1 MNKEALRK
9 LLNRKNIMYV
19 LLVIA
24 LVLGGTL
31 MALKGKDAVTVAAS
45 EKSALLAADSVNQAF
60 QGVGGKVVSIA
71 VEEQQHVKKGEV
83 LMQLDT
89 TDIDLQ
95 IAKLEGDIQQAK
107 LKIEQA
113 QKSLDVQSEKIVT
126 QEKQSELDL
135 EGAKAAE
142 SQVIKG
148 TRSEDI
154 ERQELAV
161 EAAKQSAEA
170 AKAAV
175 ESAKK
180 NLAVAE
186 LSLNAKQKSADLAQT
201 GYERIKNLYENGL
214 VAQTDLESAENQLE
228 NANIA
233 LETAQNQVDVA
244 NNQVVS
250 AEKQLAVAN
259 NSVAQQ
265 QTALDKMK
273 AGATAEEKEQAHI
286 KTEKAKEALNSI
298 AQSKEEV
305 ENGKYN
311 VDLLKKQ
318 KEALDV
324 QYKTLKLQKERMTL
338 VASTD
343 GKVTRIVPKVGELVS
358 TGGVGAVIETDQLYY
373 EVYVNETDVS
383 HFKVNG
389 HVNTHIKALK
399 QDAKGVV
406 KSVTPAPPY
415 AGLRMSREKGLS
427 DLTSYIVR
435 IEIDRTPELLPGMT
449 VEVKAR

>member
-95 IAKLEGDIQQAK
+95 IVKLEGDIQQAK

-286 KTEKAKEALNSI
+286 KTEKAKGSAEFNC
-298 AQSKEEV
+298 
-305 ENGKYN
+305 
-311 VDLLKKQ
+311 
-318 KEALDV
+318 
-324 QYKTLKLQKERMTL
+324 
-338 VASTD
+338 
-343 GKVTRIVPKVGELVS
+343 P
-358 TGGVGAVIETDQLYY
+358 IE
-373 EVYVNETDVS
+373 
-383 HFKVNG
+383 G
-389 HVNTHIKALK
+389 
-399 QDAKGVV
+399 
-406 KSVTPAPPY
+406 
-415 AGLRMSREKGLS
+415 RSRKRQIQCRL
-427 DLTSYIVR
+427 
-435 IEIDRTPELLPGMT
+435 
-449 VEVKAR
+449 A

>member
-1 MNKEALRK
+1 MRK

-24 LVLGGTL
+24 LVLGGTF

-135 EGAKAAE
+135 EGVKAAE

-154 ERQELAV
+154 ERQELVV
-161 EAAKQSAEA
+161 EAAKQSAAA

-201 GYERIKNLYENGL
+201 GYVRIKNLYENGL

-233 LETAQNQVDVA
+233 LETVA
-244 NNQVVS
+244 
-250 AEKQLAVAN
+250 
-259 NSVAQQ
+259 
-265 QTALDKMK
+265 
-273 AGATAEEKEQAHI
+273 
-286 KTEKAKEALNSI
+286 
-298 AQSKEEV
+298 
-305 ENGKYN
+305 
-311 VDLLKKQ
+311 
-318 KEALDV
+318 
-324 QYKTLKLQKERMTL
+324 
-338 VASTD
+338 
-343 GKVTRIVPKVGELVS
+343 
-358 TGGVGAVIETDQLYY
+358 
-373 EVYVNETDVS
+373 
-383 HFKVNG
+383 
-389 HVNTHIKALK
+389 
-399 QDAKGVV
+399 
-406 KSVTPAPPY
+406 KS
-415 AGLRMSREKGLS
+415 S
-427 DLTSYIVR
+427 
-435 IEIDRTPELLPGMT
+435 
-449 VEVKAR
+449 

>member
-1 MNKEALRK
+1 MNKEAMKK
-9 LLNRKNIMYV
+9 LVNRKNIMYV
-19 LLVIA
+19 LLVVA
-24 LVLGGTL
+24 LVVGGTL

-45 EKSALLAADSVNQAF
+45 EKSALLAADSINQAF

-83 LMQLDT
+83 LIQLDT

-95 IAKLEGDIQQAK
+95 IAKLEGDIQQAE

-113 QKSLDVQSEKIVT
+113 QKSLDVQSEKVVT

-142 SQVIKG
+142 SQVKKG

-154 ERQELAV
+154 EKQELAV

-170 AKAAV
+170 AEAAV

-180 NLAVAE
+180 NLTVVE
-186 LSLNAKQKSADLAQT
+186 LSLDSKQKSADLVKT
-201 GYERIKNLYENGL
+201 SYERIKNLYENGL
-214 VAQTDLESAENQLE
+214 VAQTDLESAKNQLD

-233 LETAQNQVDVA
+233 LETAQNQVEVA
-244 NNQVVS
+244 HNQIVS
-250 AEKQLAVAN
+250 AEKQLAIAN

-273 AGATAEEKEQAHI
+273 AGATAEEKEQARI
-286 KTEKAKEALNSI
+286 KTEKAKESLNSI
-298 AQSKEEV
+298 TQSKEEV

-318 KEALDV
+318 KEAFDV

-338 VASTD
+338 VASAD
-343 GKVTRIVPKVGELVS
+343 GKVTRIVPKIGELVS
-358 TGGVGAVIETDQLYY
+358 TGGVGAMIETDQLYY

-383 HFKVNG
+383 HFKVNDPI
-389 HVNTHIKALK
+389 NTHIKALK
-399 QDAKGVV
+399 QDVEGTV
-406 KSVTPAPPY
+406 KSVTSAPQY
-415 AGLRMSREKGLS
+415 AGLRMSRERGLS
-427 DLTSYIVR
+427 DLTSYIIR

-449 VEVKAR
+449 VEVKA